1 MMRNLKENK
10 EQGWRGILLFLAL
23 TTGLAIS
30 GNAYADDKSD
40 FINRVAGDS
49 QRATR
54 EKNLYTSIQL
64 AQSILESGWGK
75 SALATQANNYFGIK
89 GSYNG
94 QYVIMNTAEWDDVNQ
109 NWYYVDAAFRKYP
122 SPYESMIDNANFIRD
137 NPRYFSVWRENAPT
151 FSDAAYALGP
161 QDDKSKGRY
170 ATDPGYPG
178 KLINLINQNN
188 LNRFDVLTDP
198 KYKVGDKVQ
207 IASFALSEANGYDLT
222 NRQNW
227 IGTIKSVKANTQS
240 GSNYEYYIDYGND
253 VRSEHVLEQDLKTA
267 PASKYKAGDLLKVA
281 SFATAEANGYDL
293 TNHQNWTGVVKSVEI
308 NNTSSSHYAYYLEF
322 GDNTRNEHVL
332 EQDVS
337 LSNDYKYKYGQ
348 WVQVVGTA
356 NSGSD
361 GENLTGK
368 RGWVGKITK
377 VMPKNQ
383 YNSKFAYMIDWGVGQ
398 TSQSVIEQDLSEPV
412 RPKYVVGQRVQIV
425 SPANVESNGYDM
437 VSNRGKVGT
446 IKSITPANK
455 YSSHYEYYIDYGDG
469 TRSEHVLEQ
478 DLQNAPQAKYLNGEW
493 VQIKN
498 TANSESNGFDMVSNR
513 NKVGIIRSVAVMN
526 KWGSHYEYYIDYN
539 DGTRS
544 EHVVEQDL
552 QSSPKPAFIV
562 GQKVKIKATANSE
575 SNGYNLIP
583 NRGKVG
589 TVKSV
594 SVMNK
599 WGSHYEYYIDYG
611 DGTRSEHVIEQDL
624 TSN

>member
-1 MMRNLKENK
+1 MRNLKENK